1 LTSRVMGEEKK
12 HKVYFEPVDIEIEA
26 SEEETVLDAAFR
38 QGVMLM
44 HGCKEGQCAACKA
57 FLLDGD
63 MDMDPFSTFALNEFE
78 EEEGFVLLCRSHA
91 YSDLEVELIGYHE
104 DMLQTGIP
112 LQRITAE
119 VEEIEDL
126 THDMKRLV
134 LNLVDPPEMQF
145 LSGQYAELYI
155 PGTQEHR
162 AYSMANTPTD
172 DSRAEFIIRV
182 YPGGRFS
189 EDLLDKKLE
198 VGDSITLSVPYGVFT
213 LREKSE
219 GDLIFVGGG
228 SGMAPILSILRHMA
242 ESGIERN
249 ATFYYGAR
257 TKKDLFY
264 LDEIRELGE
273 QLPGEFKFVPVLSE
287 PEEDDEWDGE
297 TGMVTDAINDLED
310 DLSEMEAY
318 MAGPPPMI
326 DAAIPVLTNL
336 GLEEEHIY
344 YDKFTQTSKMEE
356 GEEQGE
362 EVAGQGVESGP
373 EFPGKAEA

>member
-1 LTSRVMGEEKK
+1 MTGRVMGEDKK

-112 LQRITAE
+112 LQRINAE

-126 THDMKRLV
+126 THDIKRLV
-134 LNLVDPPEMQF
+134 LNLVNPPEMQF

-162 AYSMANTPTD
+162 AYSMANTPTTVD
-172 DSRAEFIIRV
+172 RAEFIIKV

-198 VGDSITLSVPYGVFT
+198 VGDSLTMSVPYGVFT

-228 SGMAPILSILRHMA
+228 SGMAPILSILRYMA
-242 ESGIERN
+242 ETGIERN
-249 ATFYYGAR
+249 ATFYYGGR
-257 TKKDLFY
+257 TRKDLFY

-297 TGMVTDAINDLED
+297 TGMVTDVITDLENDL
-310 DLSEMEAY
+310 SGMEAY

-362 EVAGQGVESGP
+362 ESEGQGVQSGP
-373 EFPGKAEA
+373 EFPGKAEG

>member
-1 LTSRVMGEEKK
+1 MGKQKK
-12 HKVYFEPVDIEIEA
+12 HKVYLEPVDIEIEA

-57 FLLDGD
+57 FLLEGD
-63 MDMDPFSTFALNEFE
+63 MDMDKFSTFALNEFE
-78 EEEGFVLLCRSHA
+78 EEEGFVLLCRAHA
-91 YSDLEVELIGYHE
+91 YSDLRVELIGYHE

-145 LSGQYAELYI
+145 LSGQYAEIYI

-162 AYSMANTPTD
+162 AYSMANTPSTD
-172 DSRAEFIIRV
+172 KRAEFIIRV

-189 EDLLDKKLE
+189 EDLLAKKLKI
-198 VGDSITLSVPYGVFT
+198 GDSLTMSVPYGVFT

-228 SGMAPILSILRHMA
+228 SGMAPLLSILRHMA
-242 ESGIERN
+242 ENGIERN

-273 QLPGEFKFVPVLSE
+273 QLPGEFKFVPALSE
-287 PEEDDEWDGE
+287 PEDDEWDGE
-297 TGMVTDAINDLED
+297 VGFVTDVLNEHED
-310 DLSEMEAY
+310 DLSGMEAY

-326 DAAIPVLTNL
+326 DAAMPVLTNL
-336 GLEEEHIY
+336 GLEKEHIY

-356 GEEQGE
+356 GEAH
-362 EVAGQGVESGP
+362 EVQSGP
-373 EFPGKAEA
+373 DFTEKA

>member
-1 LTSRVMGEEKK
+1 MSSRVMGKDKK

-26 SEEETVLDAAFR
+26 GEEETVLDAAFR

-63 MDMDPFSTFALNEFE
+63 MDMDHFSTFALNEFE
-78 EEEGFVLLCRSHA
+78 EEEGYVLLCRAHA

-126 THDMKRLV
+126 THDIKRLV
-134 LNLVDPPEMQF
+134 LNLVDPSEMQF

-162 AYSMANTPTD
+162 AYSMSNTPTD
-172 DSRAEFIIRV
+172 DGRAEFIIRV
-182 YPGGRFS
+182 YSGGRFS

-198 VGDSITLSVPYGVFT
+198 IGDSITMSVPYGVFT

-219 GDLIFVGGG
+219 GDVIFVGGG

-242 ESGIERN
+242 EKGIERN

-264 LDEIRELGE
+264 LDEIQELGE
-273 QLPGEFKFVPVLSE
+273 QLPGEFRFVPVLSE

-297 TGMVTDAINDLED
+297 TGMVTDAINELED

-336 GLEEEHIY
+336 GLGEEHIY

-362 EVAGQGVESGP
+362 EGAGQGVESGP
-373 EFPGKAEA
+373 EFPGKAE

>member
-1 LTSRVMGEEKK
+1 MGKDKK
-12 HKVYFEPVDIEIEA
+12 HKIYFEPVDIEIEA
-26 SEEETVLDAAFR
+26 SEDETVLDAAFR

-57 FLLDGD
+57 FLLEGD

-78 EEEGFVLLCRSHA
+78 EEEGYVLLCRSHA

-126 THDMKRLV
+126 THDIKRLV
-134 LNLVDPPEMQF
+134 LELVDPPEMQF

-162 AYSMANTPTD
+162 AYSMANTPTTEK
-172 DSRAEFIIRV
+172 RAEFIIKV
-182 YPGGRFS
+182 YPEGRFS
-189 EDLLDKKLE
+189 SELLDKKLE
-198 VGDSITLSVPYGVFT
+198 VGDSLTMSVPYGVFT

-219 GDLIFVGGG
+219 GDVIFVGGG

-249 ATFYYGAR
+249 VTFYYGALTR
-257 TKKDLFY
+257 KDLFY
-264 LDEIRELGE
+264 LDEIQELGE
-273 QLPGEFKFVPVLSE
+273 QLPAEFKFVPALSE
-287 PEEDDEWDGE
+287 PEDDEWDGE
-297 TGMVTDAINDLED
+297 TGLVTDVIDRLED
-310 DLSEMEAY
+310 DLSGMEAY

-326 DAAIPVLTNL
+326 DAALPVLTNL
-336 GLEEEHIY
+336 GLEKEHIY

-356 GEEQGE
+356 GEQQGE
-362 EVAGQGVESGP
+362 EGEGQGVESGP
-373 EFPGKAEA
+373 EFPGKAEE

>member
-1 LTSRVMGEEKK
+1 MGKDKK
-12 HKVYFEPVDIEIEA
+12 HNIYFEPVDIEIEA
-26 SEEETVLDAAFR
+26 SEDETVLDAAFR

-57 FLLDGD
+57 FLLEGD

-78 EEEGFVLLCRSHA
+78 EEEGYVLLCRSHA

-112 LQRITAE
+112 LQRITTE

-126 THDMKRLV
+126 THDVKRLV
-134 LNLVDPPEMQF
+134 LELVDPPEMQF

-162 AYSMANTPTD
+162 AYSMANTPTTEK
-172 DSRAEFIIRV
+172 RAEFIIKV
-182 YPGGRFS
+182 YPDGRFS
-189 EDLLDKKLE
+189 SDLLDKKLE
-198 VGDSITLSVPYGVFT
+198 VGDSMTMSVPYGVFT

-219 GDLIFVGGG
+219 GDVIFVGGG

-249 ATFYYGAR
+249 VTFYYGALTR
-257 TKKDLFY
+257 QDLFA
-264 LDEIRELGE
+264 LDEIQELGE
-273 QLPGEFKFVPVLSE
+273 HLPAEYKFVPALSE
-287 PEEDDEWDGE
+287 PADDEWDGE
-297 TGMVTDAINDLED
+297 TGLITDVIDRLED
-310 DLSEMEAY
+310 DLSGMEAY

-326 DAAIPVLTNL
+326 DAALPVLTNL
-336 GLEEEHIY
+336 GLEQEHIY

-362 EVAGQGVESGP
+362 EGAGQGVESGP
-373 EFPGKAEA
+373 EFPGKA